1 MYYPGTFSNVY
12 LAKMNKIPDELCA
25 LKHIIPTSGPGRIEN
40 ELKCL
45 QDIGWV
51 EKVTFQQHKKQ
62 KLTCVTYI
70 TLIHELQCFTQYYY
84 LLHQFQEV
92 AVGLIS

>member
-12 LAKMNKIPDELCA
+12 LAKMNRIPDELCA

-45 QDIGWV
+45 QDIGYV

-62 KLTCVTYI
+62 KLTRVT
-70 TLIHELQCFTQYYY
+70 
-84 LLHQFQEV
+84 
-92 AVGLIS
+92 